1 MRWEDKGDCELQM
14 VKALGEIPYGEM
26 PKWGQTARFVINT
39 NQKLSLGLPKNEKS
53 RRVKKT
59 G

>member
-1 MRWEDKGDCELQM
+1 MRWEDKGDCDHQM
-14 VKALGEIPYGEM
+14 VKALGEISYGEM

-39 NQKLSLGLPKNEKS
+39 NQKLGLGLPKNEKS